1 MFDFKSPLTYIGFF
15 FLLAFVLISLQHIY
29 YCYKEWE
36 AKRKLTKTLCVPALA
51 IAAVFLAPM
60 RWQIYVGAIVG
71 AIGDYFLLKKHFV
84 KFLAL
89 GMLFFF
95 LGHIFYINEAMSIL
109 VEIGLLEVKNI
120 QIWAI
125 VYFVAAYAI
134 FFTIAFIIT
143 KKKWLMSLAG
153 GLYCV
158 SLLTETTVGLVGVLL
173 GQPLFFIFLLLG
185 GLVFLMSD
193 SMLVYS
199 HFFKPIPREHF
210 PIMITYLLGEVL
222 IVVGLILTNGVIR

>member
-1 MFDFKSPLTYIGFF
+1 
-15 FLLAFVLISLQHIY
+15 
-29 YCYKEWE
+29 
-36 AKRKLTKTLCVPALA
+36 
-51 IAAVFLAPM
+51 
-60 RWQIYVGAIVG
+60 
-71 AIGDYFLLKKHFV
+71 
-84 KFLAL
+84 
-89 GMLFFF
+89 
-95 LGHIFYINEAMSIL
+95 MSIL

-222 IVVGLILTNGVIR
+222 IVVGLILTNGMIR

>member
-1 MFDFKSPLTYIGFF
+1 MFDFTSPLTYIGFF

-36 AKRKLTKTLCVPALA
+36 PKRKLTKTLCVPALA
-51 IAAVFLAPM
+51 IAAVFLAPL
-60 RWQIYVGAIVG
+60 RWQIYVGAAVG

-95 LGHIFYINEAMSIL
+95 LGHLFYINEAVSIL
-109 VEIGLLEVKNI
+109 VEIGLLEVNNI
-120 QIWAI
+120 RIWAI
-125 VYFVAAYAI
+125 VYFATAYVI
-134 FFTIAFIIT
+134 FFIISFVIT

-158 SLLTETTVGLVGVLL
+158 ALLTETTVGLVGVLL
-173 GQPLFFIFLLLG
+173 GQPLFFIFLFPLPVIYIMFACG
-185 GLVFLMSD
+185 QGLPFGERHRK
-193 SMLVYS
+193 YS
-199 HFFKPIPREHF
+199 QVVTSCEVAVDNPRMVAGE
-210 PIMITYLLGEVL
+210 ITSF
-222 IVVGLILTNGVIR
+222 R

>member
-1 MFDFKSPLTYIGFF
+1 MFDFTSPLTYIGFF

-36 AKRKLTKTLCVPALA
+36 PKRKLTKTLCVPALA
-51 IAAVFLAPM
+51 IAAVFLAPL
-60 RWQIYVGAIVG
+60 RWQIYVGAAVG

-95 LGHIFYINEAMSIL
+95 LGHLFYINEAVSIL
-109 VEIGLLEVKNI
+109 VEIGLLEVNNI
-120 QIWAI
+120 RIWAI
-125 VYFVAAYAI
+125 VYFATAYVI
-134 FFTIAFIIT
+134 
-143 KKKWLMSLAG
+143 
-153 GLYCV
+153 
-158 SLLTETTVGLVGVLL
+158 
-173 GQPLFFIFLLLG
+173 FFIFLLLG
-185 GLVFLMSD
+185 GLVFLLSD

-199 HFFKPIPREHF
+199 HFFKKLPREHF

-222 IVVGLILTNGVIR
+222 IVVGLILTNLMVR

>member
-1 MFDFKSPLTYIGFF
+1 MFDFTSPLTYIGFF

-29 YCYKEWE
+29 YCYKENE
-36 AKRKLTKTLCVPALA
+36 PKRKLTKTLCVPAL
-51 IAAVFLAPM
+51 
-60 RWQIYVGAIVG
+60 
-71 AIGDYFLLKKHFV
+71 HFV

-95 LGHIFYINEAMSIL
+95 LGHIFYITEAISIL
-109 VEIGLLEVKNI
+109 VEIGLLEVENI

-125 VYFVAAYAI
+125 VYFVAAYLV

-173 GQPLFFIFLLLG
+173 GQPLFFIFMLLG
-185 GLVFLMSD
+185 GLAFLFSD
-193 SMLVYS
+193 SILVYS
-199 HFFKPIPREHF
+199 HFFKKIPREHF

-222 IVVGLILTNGVIR
+222 IVVGLILTNVMVR